1 MAKKDFT
8 NPIQGK
14 NRKGIDI
21 LISNNTKVTEQP
33 SSVEPKVTYTTS
45 NVRISDVNR
54 EMIYTLKGRTG
65 MSLTDLYNMI
75 FKEYF
80 KNNPL

>member
-33 SSVEPKVTYTTS
+33 SSVEP
-45 NVRISDVNR
+45 N
-54 EMIYTLKGRTG
+54 
-65 MSLTDLYNMI
+65 LYNI
-75 FKEYF
+75 
-80 KNNPL
+80 